1 MRIQTLDGD
10 FVKTGVAMFTYTVVS
25 FVLYGS
31 SVGLDF
37 ARLLHTLLCVVME
50 MARIDTNMT
59 ETRFVCDFVFAF
71 A

>member
-37 ARLLHTLLCVVME
+37 ARLSSYAVVRRDGDGPNRYE
-50 MARIDTNMT
+50 YDGNAIRL
-59 ETRFVCDFVFAF
+59 RFCRA
-71 A
+71 